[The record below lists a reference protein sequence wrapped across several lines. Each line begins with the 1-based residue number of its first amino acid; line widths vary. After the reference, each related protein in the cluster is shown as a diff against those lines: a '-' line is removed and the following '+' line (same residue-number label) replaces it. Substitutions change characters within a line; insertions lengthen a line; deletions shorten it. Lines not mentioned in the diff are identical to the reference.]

1 MTRLAYLGP
10 PGTFSEEAALR
21 YAAAAELVPCPTE
34 KAAVLAVESGDA
46 EQAVLPIE
54 NTLEGSVTRT
64 VDILVH
70 DTALRIFAEL
80 VLPIEMCLIGK
91 PGAEPDDVQVIYSK
105 PEALSQVRY
114 YIERRF
120 PGARQDASLSTAAA
134 VEEML
139 ATEHAVAIGPA
150 RAAELYGAQLLERGI
165 EDHAHNQTR
174 FVVVAAKDH
183 GSTGADK
190 TSIAFAVAHD
200 KPGSLV
206 DVLHEFSDRAINLTK
221 IESRP
226 SREELGIYIFLI
238 DLEGHRSDAAVGE
251 ALAAVE
257 RKATFFRLLGSY
269 PRGDAQSSDA

>member
-21 YAAAAELVPCPTE
+21 YRPGAQLIPCATE
-34 KAAVLAVESGDA
+34 KAAFAAVEAGATD
-46 EQAVLPIE
+46 EAVLPIE

-70 DTALRIFAEL
+70 DTRLMICAEL
-80 VLPIEMCLIGK
+80 VLPIEMCLIAK
-91 PGAEPDDVQVIYSK
+91 PGTKTGDVRAIYSK

-120 PGARQDASLSTAAA
+120 PNARQDASLSTAAA

-139 ATEHAVAIGPA
+139 QIDGAVAIGPA
-150 RAAELYGAQLLERGI
+150 RAAELYGAEILERGI
-165 EDHAHNQTR
+165 QDHAHNQTR
-174 FVVVAAKDH
+174 FVAVAREDH
-183 GSTGADK
+183 APTGADK

-238 DLEGHRSDAAVGE
+238 DLEGHRSDVTVAQ

-257 RKATFFRLLGSY
+257 AKATFFRLLGSY
-269 PRGDAQSSDA
+269 PRGDHARDT

>member
-1 MTRLAYLGP
+1 MTRVAYLGP
-10 PGTFSEEAALR
+10 PGTFSEAAALR
-21 YAAAAELVPCPTE
+21 HRAGADLVPCSTE
-34 KAAVLAVESGDA
+34 KAAIETVESGGAD
-46 EQAVLPIE
+46 EAVLPIE

-70 DTALRIFAEL
+70 DTELSICAEII
-80 VLPIEMCLIGK
+80 LPIELCLIVK
-91 PGAEPDDVQVIYSK
+91 PGTRQEDIQVLLSK

-120 PGARQDASLSTAAA
+120 PDVRQEAALSTAAA
-134 VEEML
+134 VEEILSMER
-139 ATEHAVAIGPA
+139 AAAIAPA
-150 RAAELYGAQLLERGI
+150 RAAERYSAQVLERNVQ
-165 EDHAHNQTR
+165 DHAHNQTR
-174 FVVVAAKDH
+174 FVAIAPEDQPPS
-183 GSTGADK
+183 GRDK

-200 KPGSLV
+200 RPGSLV

-226 SREELGIYIFLI
+226 SREELGIYVFLI
-238 DLEGHRSDAAVGE
+238 DLEGHRRDDSVGE

-269 PRGDAQSSDA
+269 PRADARNT

>member
-21 YAAAAELVPCPTE
+21 YQPAAQLIPCATE
-34 KAAVLAVESGDA
+34 KAAFAAVDA
-46 EQAVLPIE
+46 GQADEAVLPIE

-70 DTALRIFAEL
+70 DTALMICAEL
-80 VLPIEMCLIGK
+80 VLPIEMCLITR
-91 PGAEPDDVQVIYSK
+91 PGMNAEDIRAIYSK

-114 YIERRF
+114 YMERRF
-120 PGARQDASLSTAAA
+120 PKARQDASLSTAAA

-139 ATEHAVAIGPA
+139 QIEGAAAIGPA
-150 RAAELYGAQLLERGI
+150 RAAELYGAQILERGVQ
-165 EDHAHNQTR
+165 DHDHNQTR
-174 FVVVAAKDH
+174 FVAVARQDH
-183 GSTGADK
+183 APTGADK

-206 DVLHEFSDRAINLTK
+206 DVLHQFSDRAINLTK
-221 IESRP
+221 VESRP

-238 DLEGHRSDAAVGE
+238 DLEGHHSDDTVAQ

-257 RKATFFRLLGSY
+257 AQATFFRLLGSY
-269 PRGDAQSSDA
+269 PRGEDARNT

>member
-1 MTRLAYLGP
+1 MVRLAYLGP

-21 YAAAAELVPCPTE
+21 YSSGADLLPCVTE
-34 KAAVLAVESGDA
+34 KAAVAAVEGGDA
-46 EQAVLPIE
+46 DEAVLPIE

-70 DTALRIFAEL
+70 DTALMIQCEL

-91 PGAEPDDVQVIYSK
+91 PGTGAREVEIIYSK

-114 YIERRF
+114 FIEKRF
-120 PGARQDASLSTAAA
+120 PNARQEASLSTAAA

-139 ATEHAVAIGPA
+139 GTERAVAIGPA
-150 RAAELYGAQLLERGI
+150 RAAELYGAEILERGV

-174 FVVVAAKDH
+174 FVVVAAEDH
-183 GSTGADK
+183 APTGADK

-200 KPGSLV
+200 QPGSLV
-206 DVLHEFSDRAINLTK
+206 NVLHEFSDRAINLTK

-238 DLEGHRSDAAVGE
+238 DLEGHRTDDSVRE
-251 ALAAVE
+251 ALASVE

-269 PRGDAQSSDA
+269 PRGDAQRSDA

>member
-1 MTRLAYLGP
+1 MTRLAFLGP

-21 YAAAAELVPCPTE
+21 YSPGASLVPCPTE
-34 KAAVLAVESGDA
+34 KAAVAAVEGGSAD
-46 EQAVLPIE
+46 EAVLPIE

-64 VDILVH
+64 EDILIH
-70 DTALRIFAEL
+70 DTSLMIRAEL
-80 VLPIEMCLIGK
+80 TLPIEMCLIAK
-91 PGAEPDDVQVIYSK
+91 PGTDKADVNIIYSK

-114 YIERRF
+114 YIERNF
-120 PGARQDASLSTAAA
+120 PNARQDGSLSTAAA

-139 ATEHAVAIGPA
+139 ATEHAAAIGPA
-150 RAAELYGAQLLERGI
+150 RAAELYGATILERGI
-165 EDHAHNQTR
+165 QDHAHNQTR
-174 FVVVAAKDH
+174 FVAVAREDH
-183 GSTGADK
+183 VPTGADK

-238 DLEGHRSDAAVGE
+238 DLEGHRTNPVVAE

-269 PRGDAQSSDA
+269 PRSDARDT

>member
-21 YAAAAELVPCPTE
+21 YRAEAELVPCATE
-34 KAAVLAVESGDA
+34 KAAVVAVEAGDA
-46 EQAVLPIE
+46 DEAVLPIE
-54 NTLEGSVTRT
+54 NTLEGSIART

-70 DTALRIFAEL
+70 DTQLLICAEII
-80 VLPIEMCLIGK
+80 LPIELCLIVK
-91 PGAEPDDVQVIYSK
+91 PGAKGGDVKVIYSK
-105 PEALSQVRY
+105 PEALSQARY
-114 YIERRF
+114 YIERKF
-120 PGARQDASLSTAAA
+120 PEARQDATLSTAAA

-139 ATEHAVAIGPA
+139 RSDGAAAIGPA
-150 RAAELYGAQLLERGI
+150 RAAELYRAEILERGI

-174 FVVVAAKDH
+174 FVAVAAEDH
-183 GSTGADK
+183 ARTGADK

-206 DVLHEFSDRAINLTK
+206 EVLHEFSDRAINLTK

-238 DLEGHRSDAAVGE
+238 DLEGHRSDAAV
-251 ALAAVE
+251 ALALKAVE
-257 RKATFFRLLGSY
+257 KKATFFRLLGSY
-269 PRGDAQSSDA
+269 PRGDHARNT

>member
-21 YAAAAELVPCPTE
+21 YRAASQLVACPTE
-34 KAAVLAVESGDA
+34 KAAVVAVETGEAD
-46 EQAVLPIE
+46 EAVLPIE

-70 DTALRIFAEL
+70 DTRLMICAEL
-80 VLPIEMCLIGK
+80 VLPIELCLIVK
-91 PGAEPDDVQVIYSK
+91 PGAKADGITAIFSK

-120 PGARQDASLSTAAA
+120 PNARQDASLSTAAA

-139 ATEHAVAIGPA
+139 HVDGAAAVGPA
-150 RAAELYGAQLLERGI
+150 RAAELYHADILERGI

-174 FVVVAAKDH
+174 FVAIAREDH
-183 GSTGADK
+183 APTGADK
-190 TSIAFAVAHD
+190 TSIALAVAHD

-238 DLEGHRSDAAVGE
+238 DLEGHRSEPPVAQ

-257 RKATFFRLLGSY
+257 AKSLFFRLLGSY
-269 PRGDAQSSDA
+269 PRGDHARDP